1 MSSAWTAF
9 PILDRLLD
17 DVMTGASGT
26 AFAQGSAS
34 SPTRSFSPAIDVRAN
49 SEEIVFTADV
59 PGLKEE
65 DLEITLE
72 EGVLTFKG
80 QRRYEGNGND
90 KVWLGRSYGAF
101 SRSFTL
107 PDTVDPD
114 KLEATLA
121 DGVLT
126 VRVAQMP
133 KAKPRKITIAPSKKA
148 AVPQLEH
155 NSEEKDNGES
165 K

>member
-1 MSSAWTAF
+1 M
-9 PILDRLLD
+9 LDRLFD
-17 DVMTGASGT
+17 DVMTGVSGT
-26 AFAQGSAS
+26 TFGSNVTANA
-34 SPTRSFSPAIDVRAN
+34 RGFSPAIDVRAN
-49 SEEIVFTADV
+49 EDEIVFVADV
-59 PGLKEE
+59 PGIKEE
-65 DLEITLE
+65 DLDVTLE
-72 EGVLTFKG
+72 DGVLTIKG
-80 QRRYEGNGND
+80 QQRFEGTGKE

-107 PDTVDPD
+107 PDTVDPE
-114 KLEATLA
+114 KLEASLA

-148 AVPQLEH
+148 AAPQLEH
-155 NSEEKDNGES
+155 SEAKDNGES